1 MFRSPITLLL
11 VALLMVWAVGC
22 SDNPLETSGDTPNL
36 PEDFDGYTA
45 TSEPVAFG
53 DSELLE
59 AEGEE
64 EIIDDPILASPAM
77 VELTNDLDAGMFHFR
92 VVWGMIPCDST
103 VVDVTDWSGSLT
115 VTRGGL
121 VVRRLIRFEPDQ
133 DQLLPRTDRTLVEW
147 VSATTIHND
156 GIACDVFVPPM
167 EPTYDSS
174 WIDDGQG
181 GTVLVVDTIMPE
193 PATLTFETGP
203 YTRTFTLDEL
213 AALNEIVEL
222 EDGNKVA
229 FHGIQVFRQICPRGI
244 LAGHWGYDE
253 EGNGV
258 FRGLWFSGSGHVTGF
273 LRGRYGQDDQG
284 KNVFYGKWIDRD
296 GRFEG
301 LLRGTWG
308 HHAIST
314 EDEGTRNRPTG
325 WFAGRIFDAERN
337 PIGGLGG
344 HYGSAPDFRAG
355 WFQGRWKLN
364 CDSRRET
371 DNGYGVMNDGIPGGP
386 MM

>member
-1 MFRSPITLLL
+1 M
-11 VALLMVWAVGC
+11 
-22 SDNPLETSGDTPNL
+22 N
-36 PEDFDGYTA
+36 
-45 TSEPVAFG
+45 
-53 DSELLE
+53 
-59 AEGEE
+59 
-64 EIIDDPILASPAM
+64 
-77 VELTNDLDAGMFHFR
+77 AGMFHFR

-133 DQLLPRTDRTLVEW
+133 DQLLPRADRTLVEW

-156 GIACDVFVPPM
+156 GIACDVFVPH
-167 EPTYDSS
+167 
-174 WIDDGQG
+174 
-181 GTVLVVDTIMPE
+181 
-193 PATLTFETGP
+193 
-203 YTRTFTLDEL
+203 
-213 AALNEIVEL
+213 EIVEL